1 MDRRVR
7 VGTLAAA
14 MTAGVLL
21 ISGCGGDD
29 DDDSGDDSGAAPG
42 SAVQAPAAGGEPDEE
57 AAAQTGGD
65 APGDQGRASSVLL
78 QESHLIHTA
87 QLSVEVEDV
96 LDAVREAERM
106 TTGSGGRIENEQ
118 VVRGEAQRVGHASMT
133 LRVPPDSYE
142 QTLTDLAELGE
153 LLDQNREAKDVTR
166 EVVDIESR
174 IATQRESIGRV
185 RALLSEATRLAD
197 VVTIE
202 GELTSRQADLESLL
216 AQQKALSEQVGL
228 TTIAVDFVAPGEEA
242 PDDDDGVD
250 LGFAEGLTGGWNAF
264 VTIVAVVLTVLG
276 ALLPFAVVGA
286 LAAWPVLWAVRY
298 GRRRAA
304 SSPQPPVASQ

>member
-1 MDRRVR
+1 MDRRTRASV
-7 VGTLAAA
+7 LAATVA
-14 MTAGVLL
+14 ALVLL
-21 ISGCGGDD
+21 ISGCAGDD

-42 SAVQAPAAGGEPDEE
+42 SAVEAPAAGGEADEE
-57 AAAQTGGD
+57 AARTGGD
-65 APGDQGRASSVLL
+65 TPADQGRASSVLL

-96 LDAVREAERM
+96 LDAVRTAERM
-106 TTGSGGRIENEQ
+106 TAGSGGRIENEQ
-118 VVRGEAQRVGHASMT
+118 IVRGEAQRALHASMT

-202 GELTSRQADLESLL
+202 GELTRRQADLESLL
-216 AQQKALSEQVGL
+216 AQQKALSEQVSL
-228 TTIAVDFVAPGEEA
+228 TTIAVTFVAPDEEA

-298 GRRRAA
+298 SRRRAA
-304 SSPQPPVASQ
+304 GAPQPPVSSQ